1 MVFLAGKSPKLWS
14 YSVHIGIRSW
24 PTPITLQIITL
35 DILFKCASFFTLPKE
50 PAPAKHTFTKIAQ
63 AHKRT
68 YIHAHTCAHTRSH
81 THTRTHTHNMHQ
93 NPCTHAH
100 TQILNQ
106 FQSTDADITS
116 KQKYAAWRASE
127 IRKASDSC
135 KMQYSSPRRC
145 VRCIG
150 GPLRDPQSPHMRVLS
165 ASTVCCIAWV
175 LHKPCMQC
183 AVSLSHSLPPEQT
196 THPALCVSICPASC
210 CTHTL
215 SIHRVV
221 QNRIYTLY
229 MTVCMGISLPK
240 MPYTVCLRSLRKLI
254 NYLARKRKFLFILGG
269 LSELT
274 SKW

>member
-165 ASTVCCIAWV
+165 ASTVCCIA
-175 LHKPCMQC
+175 
-183 AVSLSHSLPPEQT
+183 
-196 THPALCVSICPASC
+196 
-210 CTHTL
+210 
-215 SIHRVV
+215 
-221 QNRIYTLY
+221 
-229 MTVCMGISLPK
+229 
-240 MPYTVCLRSLRKLI
+240 
-254 NYLARKRKFLFILGG
+254 
-269 LSELT
+269 
-274 SKW
+274 